1 MIRRLRITDI
11 DSVADIWLDTNIKAH
26 DFIAA
31 QYWLENIE
39 TVKEML
45 AQAEVYVYED
55 EGEIQGFIGLNDDYI
70 AGIFVRYAVQSSGI
84 GKQLLDFVKSI
95 KKELHLNVY
104 QKNMR
109 AIKFYQREKFQIQSE
124 GMDESTGEKE
134 YSMRWM

>member
-1 MIRRLRITDI
+1 MIREFKDTDI
-11 DSVADIWLDTNIKAH
+11 NEISKIWLDTNLKAH
-26 DFIAA
+26 NFISSE
-31 QYWLENIE
+31 YWQNHFEA
-39 TVKEML
+39 VKDML
-45 AQAEVYVYED
+45 LQAELYVYEKANR
-55 EGEIQGFIGLNDDYI
+55 IQGFVGLDNNYI
-70 AGIFVRYAVQSSGI
+70 AGIFVCAEYQSNGI